1 MNYNYN
7 YNQNENTSKCKRCGH
22 EITIKHGDDEKEY
35 IYCEHCRTKDEK
47 EGYRKIQFIGFE
59 KSHHRY
65 MFGDIFLSTPVI
77 CLCFAFSVFVVPA
90 ILGIILLIKQYEQAS
105 FLKSKY
111 GDAHS
116 MDSEIEFR
124 NAQLNYQDELLSTLE
139 DQLAAAQKDLT
150 DLRNDTVS
158 ETTLQ
163 IANSLDYSGY
173 DSLTS
178 EECRNTLSLLLQDE
192 KDLVKN
198 NNAVE
203 IFSDFPKNQIN
214 NNVKQILRCFNA
226 ECDNIALS
234 VTIKNIDSLRNKI
247 IKCFDSLNH
256 IFETDG
262 FSLTKE
268 MLEYKLKELTLM
280 YNYEKKKAEEK
291 EIQKAIKEQ
300 MLEEEKVRRELESK
314 KKAIE
319 KDQKH
324 FSNEVAKMIKYIQKT
339 DSEVEKQLY
348 ADKLKELEEKIK
360 SLEAEKA
367 DVIHREENAKAGFV
381 YIISNIGSFGED
393 VYKIGMTRRLEPLD
407 RIKELSSASVPFE
420 FDVHAMIFSDDA
432 PALETALH
440 HHFDNKRVNKI
451 NPRKE
456 FFRVSLDDIESYVSD
471 NYDSSVEFTT
481 VPVAKEYR
489 DTLAMA

>member
-1 MNYNYN
+1 
-7 YNQNENTSKCKRCGH
+7 
-22 EITIKHGDDEKEY
+22 
-35 IYCEHCRTKDEK
+35 
-47 EGYRKIQFIGFE
+47 
-59 KSHHRY
+59 
-65 MFGDIFLSTPVI
+65 
-77 CLCFAFSVFVVPA
+77 
-90 ILGIILLIKQYEQAS
+90 
-105 FLKSKY
+105 
-111 GDAHS
+111 
-116 MDSEIEFR
+116 
-124 NAQLNYQDELLSTLE
+124 
-139 DQLAAAQKDLT
+139 
-150 DLRNDTVS
+150 
-158 ETTLQ
+158 
-163 IANSLDYSGY
+163 
-173 DSLTS
+173 
-178 EECRNTLSLLLQDE
+178 
-192 KDLVKN
+192 
-198 NNAVE
+198 
-203 IFSDFPKNQIN
+203 
-214 NNVKQILRCFNA
+214 
-226 ECDNIALS
+226 
-234 VTIKNIDSLRNKI
+234 
-247 IKCFDSLNH
+247 
-256 IFETDG
+256 
-262 FSLTKE
+262 

>member
-1 MNYNYN
+1 MNYT
-7 YNQNENTSKCKRCGH
+7 YNQNENFSKCKRCGH
-22 EITIKHGDDEKEY
+22 ETTLKHGNDGKEY
-35 IYCEHCRTKDEK
+35 VYCEHCHTKDEK
-47 EGYRKIQFIGFE
+47 EGYHKIQYIGLE
-59 KSHHRY
+59 RTNNKY

-90 ILGIILLIKQYEQAS
+90 VLGIVLLIKQYEQAS
-105 FLKSKY
+105 LLKKKY
-111 GDAHS
+111 GDAHTI
-116 MDSEIEFR
+116 DSKIEFS
-124 NAQLNYQDELLSTLE
+124 NAQLAYQNELLSSLE
-139 DQLAAAQKDLT
+139 SQVTAARKDLI
-150 DLRNDTVS
+150 DLQENAVS
-158 ETTLQ
+158 ETTSQ
-163 IANSLDYSGY
+163 IANSLDYSSY

-178 EECRNTLSLLLQDE
+178 EECKNTLSLLLQDE
-192 KDLVKN
+192 KELVKN
-198 NNAVE
+198 NKAVDV
-203 IFSDFPKNQIN
+203 FSSFPKKQIN

-226 ECDNIALS
+226 ECENISLS
-234 VTIKNIDSLRNKI
+234 VTVKNIDSLRNKI
-247 IKCFDSLNH
+247 TKSFDSLNH
-256 IFETDG
+256 IFEADG
-262 FSLTKE
+262 FSLSKE

-300 MLEEEKVRRELESK
+300 MLEEEKVRRELENK
-314 KKAIE
+314 KKEIE

-324 FSNEVAKMIKYIQKT
+324 FSNEVSKMMKYIQNT

-367 DVIHREENAKAGFV
+367 DVIYREENAKAGFV

-440 HHFDNKRVNKI
+440 HHFDDKRVNKI

-456 FFRVSLDDIESYVSD
+456 FFRVSLDDIEAYVSD

>member
-1 MNYNYN
+1 M
-7 YNQNENTSKCKRCGH
+7 KK
-22 EITIKHGDDEKEY
+22 
-35 IYCEHCRTKDEK
+35 
-47 EGYRKIQFIGFE
+47 
-59 KSHHRY
+59 
-65 MFGDIFLSTPVI
+65 
-77 CLCFAFSVFVVPA
+77 
-90 ILGIILLIKQYEQAS
+90 
-105 FLKSKY
+105 KY
-111 GDAHS
+111 GDAHTI
-116 MDSEIEFR
+116 DSKIEFS
-124 NAQLNYQDELLSTLE
+124 NAQLAYQNELLFSLE
-139 DQLAAAQKDLT
+139 SQVTAARKDLI
-150 DLRNDTVS
+150 DLQENAVS
-158 ETTLQ
+158 ETTSQ
-163 IANSLDYSGY
+163 IANSLDYSSY

-178 EECRNTLSLLLQDE
+178 EECKNTLSLLLQDE
-192 KDLVKN
+192 KELVKN
-198 NNAVE
+198 NKAVDV
-203 IFSDFPKNQIN
+203 FSSFPKKQIN

-226 ECDNIALS
+226 ECENISLS
-234 VTIKNIDSLRNKI
+234 VTVKNIDSLRNKI
-247 IKCFDSLNH
+247 TKSFDSLNH
-256 IFETDG
+256 IFEADG
-262 FSLTKE
+262 FSLSKE

-300 MLEEEKVRRELESK
+300 MLEEEKVRRELENK

-324 FSNEVAKMIKYIQKT
+324 FSNEVSKMMKYIQNT

-440 HHFDNKRVNKI
+440 HHFDDKRVNKI

-456 FFRVSLDDIESYVSD
+456 FFRVSLDDIEAYVSD